1 MNVAPAASPAPSP
14 APRRAALFDM
24 DRTLIRRETASLYV
38 RYQVE
43 VGEASYTDL
52 ARTLYWVVKY
62 TLGILDHQRIAE
74 IATRQLAGMPEV
86 VLAARCDD
94 WFSRYCEKHITDG
107 GRRAVRMHQERGD
120 FCAIVTGSSPYAS
133 WPLARRLG
141 IGHVVSTVFEMD
153 EARRFTGRPEQPLCL
168 GEGKVTR
175 AERLAKEHGFRLEDA
190 IFYTDSVSDLAL
202 MERVAEPVA
211 VNPDLRLERHAKK
224 RGWRIERW

>member
-1 MNVAPAASPAPSP
+1 MDTAPAANPAP

-43 VGEASYTDL
+43 VGEASYMDL
-52 ARTLYWVVKY
+52 ARTLYWVAQY
-62 TLGILDHQRIAE
+62 TIGILDHQRIAE
-74 IATRQLAGMPEV
+74 IVLREIRGMPEV

-94 WFSRYCEKHITDG
+94 WFARYCEKHITDG
-107 GRRAVRMHQERGD
+107 GRLAVRMHQARGD
-120 FCAIVTGSSPYAS
+120 FCAIVTGASPYAS

-153 EARRFTGRPEQPLCL
+153 AERRFTGKPEQPLCL
-168 GEGKVTR
+168 GDGKVER

-190 IFYTDSVSDLAL
+190 IFYTDSVSDLPL
-202 MERVAEPVA
+202 LECVAEPVA
-211 VNPDLRLERHAKK
+211 VNPDPRLKRLAEK